1 MSSEDDDVVLEKHR
15 GKFPTG
21 LARPATDRRQSKE
34 SQSSKLSQVVASSRQ
49 SRDVQPSRK
58 SAAATAAPPDDD
70 SDDDAHMLQK
80 HQNKLLTHVKV
91 GRLSSYSKARPVL
104 SHSLTV
110 GASLAQVPVNSVA
123 AVKLKDRPGFLQPG
137 YKALDRSASTASTGR
152 QRPPVQAA
160 DSDSDLEPTSRSL
173 LSMRSGNTSQAGKA
187 QPANAAQSKPFAA
200 ASSDSDDELV
210 YAQRP
215 KQSQPLSAKQAAQSG
230 SMPAS
235 KAAVR
240 PDSSRATALSLKV
253 GKPSSIADRR
263 ASRDSTASTAE
274 PRSGLI
280 TQASLQQSIATSS
293 SALMNRQKGMTQ
305 VHAGPAKA
313 ADTSDADSDEEH
325 WKSLSAKAAKPK
337 LQVQVR
343 EAQDY
348 LYAAA

>member
-1 MSSEDDDVVLEKHR
+1 MSSEDEDVVLEKHR
-15 GKFPTG
+15 GKVATG
-21 LARPATDRRQSKE
+21 LARPATARRQSKE

-58 SAAATAAPPDDD
+58 SATAAAAPPDDD

-91 GRLSSYSKARPVL
+91 GRLSSDSTAQPVIL
-104 SHSLTV
+104 ASLTV
-110 GASLAQVPVNSVA
+110 QASLAQVPVKSVA
-123 AVKLKDRPGFLQPG
+123 AEKLRTKPGLLQPG
-137 YKALDRSASTASTGR
+137 HKALERSASTASAGR
-152 QRPPVQAA
+152 QHPYVQAA
-160 DSDSDLEPTSRSL
+160 DSDSDPEPTSRSL
-173 LSMRSGNTSQAGKA
+173 LSMRSGNRSQAGRT
-187 QPANAAQSKPFAA
+187 QPATAAQNKPFAA

-240 PDSSRATALSLKV
+240 PDGSRATALTLKD
-253 GKPSSIADRR
+253 GKLGSTADRR

-280 TQASLQQSIATSS
+280 TQASLRQSTATSS

-337 LQVQVR
+337 LQLQVR
-343 EAQDY
+343 EAQDCF
-348 LYAAA
+348 YAAA